1 MNRNT
6 HIEILF
12 SKIKVM
18 INLENFYAYFI
29 NFLIKR
35 KIRS

>member
-6 HIEILF
+6 HIEIFF

-18 INLENFYAYFI
+18 INLEIFMHILSIF
-29 NFLIKR
+29 
-35 KIRS
+35 